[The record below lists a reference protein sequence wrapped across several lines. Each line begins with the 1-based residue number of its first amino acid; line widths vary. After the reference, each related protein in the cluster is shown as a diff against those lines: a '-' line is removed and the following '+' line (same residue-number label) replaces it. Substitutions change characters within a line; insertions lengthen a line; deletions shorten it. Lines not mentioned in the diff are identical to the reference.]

1 MGRSDV
7 VTNIPEQSLT
17 TEQRQMLHV
26 LIKRMLMETDPERLT
41 MFAEQ
46 IRRITTDHSA
56 MEQRPKAA

>member
-1 MGRSDV
+1 MSGVLTDM
-7 VTNIPEQSLT
+7 PEQSLT

-46 IRRITTDHSA
+46 IRRITSDHSA
-56 MEQRPKAA
+56 TEQRPKAA

>member
-46 IRRITTDHSA
+46 IRRITTDHNA
-56 MEQRPKAA
+56 TEQRPKAA

>member
-1 MGRSDV
+1 M
-7 VTNIPEQSLT
+7 PEQSLT

-46 IRRITTDHSA
+46 IRRITSDHSA
-56 MEQRPKAA
+56 TEQRPKAA